1 MCERGCGQA
10 IIGHMPN
17 AHDNLD
23 DQPAD
28 ILGFARR
35 WYLFGGGS
43 AEDILVEFGITEHE
57 YFRRLGAVLDTQSF
71 DPGDD
76 EIQAI
81 RVIVAARQNP
91 GAH

>member
-1 MCERGCGQA
+1 MA
-10 IIGHMPN
+10 K

-35 WYLFGGGS
+35 WYPFGGGS
-43 AEDILVEFGITEHE
+43 AEDILLEFGITEHE

-71 DPGDD
+71 DPRDRD
-76 EIQAI
+76 IDAI
-81 RVIVAARQNP
+81 LSLI
-91 GAH
+91 HI

>member
-1 MCERGCGQA
+1 MTSPMCERGCGQA
-10 IIGHMPN
+10 IIGHMAN

-43 AEDILVEFGITEHE
+43 AEDILVEFGVTEHE

-81 RVIVAARQNP
+81 RVIVAARQ
-91 GAH
+91 